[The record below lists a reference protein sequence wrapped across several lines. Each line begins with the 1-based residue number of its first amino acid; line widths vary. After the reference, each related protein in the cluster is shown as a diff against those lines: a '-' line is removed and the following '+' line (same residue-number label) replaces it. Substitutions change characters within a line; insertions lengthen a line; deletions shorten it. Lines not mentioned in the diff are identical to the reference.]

1 MVSIAEELKHLRAEI
16 PTEVCLVAVSKT
28 KPIAAVM
35 EAYEAGQRIFGENH
49 AQEMQE
55 KAETCPKDI
64 QWHFIGH
71 LQRNK
76 VKYIAPHVH
85 LIHSIDSVRL
95 LEEVNKQAIKIGRI
109 IPVLLQIKIAKED
122 SKYGLDLEEAKE
134 ILIANTLN
142 PLAGIAFHGLMG
154 MATNTEDTTV
164 VKTEF
169 SLLKS
174 YYDSLS
180 SISAGNIDWQHCSMG
195 MSGDFQL
202 AMECGSNM
210 VRVGS
215 RIFGARNYPA

>member
-1 MVSIAEELKHLRAEI
+1 MVSIAAALNQLKKEI
-16 PTEVCLVAVSKT
+16 PTGVCLVAVSKT
-28 KPIAAVM
+28 KPIVAVL

-64 QWHFIGH
+64 RWHFIGH

-76 VKYIAPHVH
+76 VKYIAPHVS

-95 LEEVNKQAIKIGRI
+95 LEEVNKQAIKLGRI

-122 SKYGLDLEEAKE
+122 AKFGLNLAEAQDILEGNTKE
-134 ILIANTLN
+134 
-142 PLAGIAFHGLMG
+142 PFSGIAFHGLMG
-154 MATNTEDTTV
+154 MATNSEDQEL

-169 SLLKS
+169 SLLKT
-174 YYDSLS
+174 YYDKLGT
-180 SISAGNIDWQHCSMG
+180 IEAPNIQWQHCSMG
-195 MSGDFQL
+195 MSGDFPL

-215 RIFGARNYPA
+215 RIFGARNYPV